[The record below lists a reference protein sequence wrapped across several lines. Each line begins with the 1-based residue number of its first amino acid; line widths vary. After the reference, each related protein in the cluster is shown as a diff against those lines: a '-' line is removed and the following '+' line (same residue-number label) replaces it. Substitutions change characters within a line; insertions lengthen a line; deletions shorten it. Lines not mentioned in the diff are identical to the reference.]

1 MNKIELLTQLT
12 EKEPNN
18 PQMYY
23 ILALA
28 FAQQNDFDHAL
39 IHLQTALG
47 LADSDFAGLIQ
58 QSIHDIH
65 NQQIQYIIPPNIKQ
79 TPPVLEIIS
88 GGAAS
93 DEHVAKS
100 NQPDWNDVKGLD
112 AVKHAFSLRLEHPAQ
127 YASVFNQFG
136 YKPGGGFLL
145 YGPPGC
151 GKSMLVRAT
160 AQHYQL
166 PLISLSV
173 NAVIDPFYGQS
184 AHNIEALFEEARSY
198 PLSMVLIDD
207 FDTFA
212 YHRAKSSFELRNAID
227 QLMTELDRCYEN
239 QQQVLVVG
247 ISDMPWDIDPAM
259 RRFGR
264 MDKLFFV
271 PPPDWESRRD
281 IFTSELTGKPQ
292 DEAIN
297 YAELAHK
304 TDLFSG
310 ADIASVVASCSESI
324 IDRII
329 YHGEKDRIIQQH
341 DLIQVI
347 EQTHSTA
354 MEWLTNIANYV
365 RFANQNGYYNDV
377 KAYLEKY
384 TDILNS
390 N

>member
-12 EKEPNN
+12 KKEPNN
-18 PQMYY
+18 AHVYY
-23 ILALA
+23 MLALA
-28 FAQQNDFDHAL
+28 FAQQSEFDRAL
-39 IHLQTALG
+39 AHLQTALG
-47 LADSDFAGLIQ
+47 LADSDFADIIR
-58 QSIHDIH
+58 QSIHDIDH
-65 NQQIQYIIPPNIKQ
+65 QQIQYIAPENIKQ

-88 GGAAS
+88 GGAS
-93 DEHVAKS
+93 GKEKMPKGTQS
-100 NQPDWNDVKGLD
+100 QWNDVKGLHD
-112 AVKHAFSLRLEHPAQ
+112 IKHALSLRLEHPGQ
-127 YASVFNQFG
+127 YASIFNRFG

-160 AQHYQL
+160 AQQYQL

-173 NAVIDPFYGQS
+173 NSVIDPFYGQS

-198 PLSMVLIDD
+198 PLSIVLIDD

-239 QQQVLVVG
+239 QQQVLVMGV
-247 ISDMPWDIDPAM
+247 SDMPWDIDPAM

-271 PPPDWESRRD
+271 PPPNWESRRD
-281 IFTSELTGKPQ
+281 LFIDELANKPHA
-292 DEAIN
+292 DDIN
-297 YAELAHK
+297 YGELAHK

-310 ADIASVVASCSESI
+310 ADILSIVAACSESI

-329 YHGEKDRIIQQH
+329 YRGEENRVIQQD
-341 DLIQVI
+341 DLIQQI
-347 EQTHSTA
+347 EKTHSGA
-354 MEWLTNIANYV
+354 HDWLTNIANYV

-377 KAYLEKY
+377 KDYLEQY
-384 TDILNS
+384 TDILK
-390 N
+390 